1 LATAVRPRLK
11 EVLSDLGE
19 MTREPKRLALIALGC
34 ATTTLGMVLALWA
47 SIEAIGGTTSF
58 VVTVVTMVGGT
69 RASAAP
75 IPAASARSRRRLSV
89 VLPPSACPRRS
100 QCRPCCCNGCWT
112 CWLPVFIGW
121 PITRWLTEKGHDL
134 TVRSGM
140 LVTDHP
146 AHEEVPR
153 LDV

>member
-1 LATAVRPRLK
+1 LFVPRLRRWLATAVRPRLK

-58 VVTVVTMVGGT
+58 VMVTVVTMVGGT

-89 VLPPSACPRRS
+89 VLPPSASPRRS
-100 QCRPCCCNGCWT
+100 LCRPCCCNGCWT

-121 PITRWLTEKGHDL
+121 SIMRRRTKND
-134 TVRSGM
+134 M
-140 LVTDHP
+140 I
-146 AHEEVPR
+146 
-153 LDV
+153 